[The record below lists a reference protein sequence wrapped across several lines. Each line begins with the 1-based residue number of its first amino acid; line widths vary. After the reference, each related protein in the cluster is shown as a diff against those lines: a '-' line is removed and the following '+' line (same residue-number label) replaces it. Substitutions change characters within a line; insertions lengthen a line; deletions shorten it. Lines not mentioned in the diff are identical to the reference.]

1 LKGENSY
8 YKILGVDENASN
20 HELRKAFCK
29 LSIEL
34 HPDTTSLEIDV
45 AKSKFQE
52 VLEAYEHLN
61 NSNLRKIYDDK
72 LKENSKITNN
82 TNVLNNLVIDSN
94 NPNLIG
100 NRRPFSNGE
109 LFSLFLLI
117 IIISISLIGS
127 IFIASFTG
135 KELETIPLWL
145 LNNFLKK
152 SVNLPTKPI
161 NQYSL
166 QSLELWLTDLGAV
179 KDINNPSKWYLLLSN
194 WNATIIFEQEDL
206 SVIWESEGQETK
218 RLFSYCINR
227 EDVENAILQG
237 P

>member
-1 LKGENSY
+1 MKGETSY
-8 YKILGVDENASN
+8 YKILGVKENASN

-34 HPDTTSLEIDV
+34 HPDTTSLEIEV

-72 LKENSKITNN
+72 LKENSRSKNN

-94 NPNLIG
+94 NQNLIG

-117 IIISISLIGS
+117 IIISISLICS

-135 KELETIPLWL
+135 KELDTIPIWL
-145 LNNFLKK
+145 
-152 SVNLPTKPI
+152 VN
-161 NQYSL
+161 
-166 QSLELWLTDLGAV
+166 
-179 KDINNPSKWYLLLSN
+179 
-194 WNATIIFEQEDL
+194 
-206 SVIWESEGQETK
+206 
-218 RLFSYCINR
+218 
-227 EDVENAILQG
+227 
-237 P
+237 

>member
-1 LKGENSY
+1 MKGETSY
-8 YKILGVDENASN
+8 YKILGVNKNASN

-52 VLEAYEHLN
+52 VLEAYENLN
-61 NSNLRKIYDDK
+61 NSKLRKIYDEK
-72 LKENSKITNN
+72 IKEKSRIKNDTH
-82 TNVLNNLVIDSN
+82 VLNNLIIDSN
-94 NPNLIG
+94 NQNLIG

-135 KELETIPLWL
+135 KELETIPIWL
-145 LNNFLKK
+145 NK
-152 SVNLPTKPI
+152 
-161 NQYSL
+161 
-166 QSLELWLTDLGAV
+166 
-179 KDINNPSKWYLLLSN
+179 
-194 WNATIIFEQEDL
+194 
-206 SVIWESEGQETK
+206 
-218 RLFSYCINR
+218 
-227 EDVENAILQG
+227 
-237 P
+237 